1 MCPYWVTL
9 SGGIIDIAWR
19 QKLKWNKQLMISLL
33 EIVDTSQGDRTIIL
47 PSPWGYRRMTVR
59 CPYDFMGPAK
69 ASCGDLAGSL
79 RLSQESTIIFGP
91 RWQSKTLRCS
101 HDHRAVPVR
110 GSYDVTAMC
119 LRATGL
125 RFFQI
130 CHCAEFNKIVEA
142 TMPVNPYDDRKISL
156 RRPHGIG
163 DLDIVR
169 ASYTRRKANV
179 TEAYISYI
187 NSVC

>member
-1 MCPYWVTL
+1 M
-9 SGGIIDIAWR
+9 
-19 QKLKWNKQLMISLL
+19 
-33 EIVDTSQGDRTIIL
+33 VDTSQGDRTIIV
-47 PSPWGYRRMTVR
+47 PPPWGYRRMTVR
-59 CPYDFMGPAK
+59 CPYDFMGPAR

-91 RWQSKTLRCS
+91 KYKSKIVRCP

-119 LRATGL
+119 LRAAGL

-130 CHCAEFNKIVEA
+130 CHCAELNKIVEA
-142 TMPVNPYDDRKISL
+142 TVPVNPYDDRKVSL
-156 RRPHGIG
+156 RRPHGNG

-179 TEAYISYI
+179 TEA
-187 NSVC
+187 